1 MTTSTQRLA
10 SRKLLLALC
19 SIAAVALN
27 RKWGMG
33 LTPEEI
39 QAITDIALT
48 AIGSQAG
55 IDLAERALPLLSRP
69 RNDRPMEAG
78 HDR

>member
-1 MTTSTQRLA
+1 MTAVSRLA
-10 SRKLLLALC
+10 SRKLLVAVF
-19 SIAAVALN
+19 SIVAVAVN

-33 LTPEEI
+33 LTPDEI

-55 IDLAERALPLLSRP
+55 IDLAERAIPLLSRP
-69 RNDRPMEAG
+69 RTPNPGGNADAA
-78 HDR
+78 